1 MEVTGGID
9 CGGCGDGSWG
19 GDEGDDS
26 VESTAGAD
34 EEAAAAAWQQSGR
47 DPTCDDTRVVLR
59 RCGRAVARAAWA
71 HRPQVISVC
80 ATGAIR
86 RALAMVGTQA
96 HLLRRSSVD
105 PASQTPVAWLSPVM
119 FTIAWPATRAHDVSA
134 LRGERHI

>member
-9 CGGCGDGSWG
+9 CGGCGDGSSG
-19 GDEGDDS
+19 GDEGS

-86 RALAMVGTQA
+86 RAMAMVGTQA
-96 HLLRRSSVD
+96 HLLRRSCEPDACGMALAGHVHHRLACHSS
-105 PASQTPVAWLSPVM
+105 ARCQ
-119 FTIAWPATRAHDVSA
+119 RAA
-134 LRGERHI
+134 R